1 MVDRVDTY
9 LANVSECFNIEMMNF
24 LRAPSLFRGPLCTL
38 CIFPRYSR
46 AGHSIFFDFVL
57 KLPQTL
63 VNAAAPVVSNFT
75 SPLPNPVLA
84 TNTADELE
92 TLQFEFGNL
101 EEDHFDSLSPSNMRA
116 LLKCSASVLVS
127 TSSSALKKLKTN
139 PSTYF
144 GVTTSS
150 TTPITQELS
159 VTPKMDQVFA
169 SSAAGVVSTY
179 TGAFEFLENGNQAIF
194 ASIFGTTPT
203 PIIIEAAKKEVRVE
217 NIYTLWDKIR
227 SFVSLVNYLFL

>member
-1 MVDRVDTY
+1 MDTY

-116 LLKCSASVLVS
+116 LLKYSASVLVS

-150 TTPITQELS
+150 T
-159 VTPKMDQVFA
+159 
-169 SSAAGVVSTY
+169 SAAGVVSTY

-203 PIIIEAAKKEVRVE
+203 PIIIEAAKKEVPVE

>member
-1 MVDRVDTY
+1 MVWLEIIPLDRVLAMVDRVDTY

-116 LLKCSASVLVS
+116 LLKYSASVLVS

-150 TTPITQELS
+150 T
-159 VTPKMDQVFA
+159 
-169 SSAAGVVSTY
+169 SAAGVVSTY

-203 PIIIEAAKKEVRVE
+203 PIIIEAAKKEVPVE